1 MPYIINLFINY
12 NFKTMKRIYLLLF
25 IIPAFLS
32 SCDDDDPVIVET
44 NLPLTLSFEVSEAS
58 AIEHESGRTDY
69 AFTGSETYYLSDN
82 DDLKDNLDD
91 ITYILGKFV
100 NYGISGLSEGDS
112 INYLM
117 VSVEESIVSINMPDS
132 LSITRNG
139 MFGGGYQAFGETLME
154 EKQIT
159 VTVEGTTRKAPMN
172 FDVNLELLIEAVL
185 ADEK

>member
-1 MPYIINLFINY
+1 MKQNYI
-12 NFKTMKRIYLLLF
+12 LLLIF
-25 IIPAFLS
+25 TLFLF
-32 SCDDDDPVIVET
+32 SCDKDDTVTVET

-69 AFTGSETYYLSDN
+69 AFTGSETYYLNDN

-91 ITYILGKFV
+91 ITYIFGKFV

-117 VSVEESIVSINMPDS
+117 VSVGESSVGINMPDS
-132 LSITRNG
+132 ITFTSNG
-139 MFGGGYQAFGETLME
+139 MFGGGYFGFEETLME
-154 EKQIT
+154 ERQVT
-159 VTVEGTTRKAPMN
+159 VTVEGTTRKAPMS

-185 ADEK
+185 ADK